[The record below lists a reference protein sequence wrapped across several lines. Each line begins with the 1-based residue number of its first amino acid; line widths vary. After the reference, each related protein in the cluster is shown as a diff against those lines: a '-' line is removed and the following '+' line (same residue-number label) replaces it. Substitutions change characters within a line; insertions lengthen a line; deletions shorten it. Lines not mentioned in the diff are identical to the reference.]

1 MALGHLTVKAT
12 STGRTSS
19 NKWAHFWKL
28 KDGKVV
34 KHYEYADTAEISD
47 AFSN

>member
-1 MALGHLTVKAT
+1 MISKNQLSLNNHII
-12 STGRTSS
+12 
-19 NKWAHFWKL
+19 FWKL

-34 KHYEYADTAEISD
+34 KHYEYADTAEIRD